1 MFASSRTRYVG
12 IKAKICLVGER
23 RVGKSSLVQRYMLDE
38 FSDEYF
44 ATIGMKVYKKLVHV
58 AQPGSNRTVPVTMV
72 IWDIMGDGSYG
83 KSIRDIYLHGA
94 SGVMAVA
101 DITQPSTVSPLN
113 NWVSPAFELLGDI
126 PVQIV
131 LNKWDA
137 GENDFA
143 LNTGRWV
150 ARKNVAPCFLT
161 SACRGDNVERAF
173 SELAQ
178 RILAQ
183 ATLQSRRLSEDR
195 ILGALVGS
203 IGRKRTLDQISAD
216 IGEAPVVVEPRV
228 RSLVRSGQLTLED
241 VEIARDGTPIMRYSA
256 TGKLLAETVK
266 V

>member
-1 MFASSRTRYVG
+1 
-12 IKAKICLVGER
+12 
-23 RVGKSSLVQRYMLDE
+23 MLDE

-58 AQPGSNRTVPVTMV
+58 PQPGLDRTTPVVLV

-83 KSIRDIYLHGA
+83 ESMREIYLHGA

-101 DITQPSTVSPLN
+101 DVTQPSTVSPLN
-113 NWVSPAFELLGDI
+113 NWVNPALELLGNI

-137 GENDFA
+137 GENECA

-150 ARKNVAPCFLT
+150 AKRNVAPCYLT

-173 SELAQ
+173 NELAQ

-195 ILGALVGS
+195 LIGALVGS

-216 IGEAPVVVEPRV
+216 VGESPIAVEPYV
-228 RSLVRSGQLTLED
+228 RNLVRSGHLTLED
-241 VEIARDGTPIMRYSA
+241 VEIARDGSPIMRYSA
-256 TGKLLAETVK
+256 TGKLITETIK